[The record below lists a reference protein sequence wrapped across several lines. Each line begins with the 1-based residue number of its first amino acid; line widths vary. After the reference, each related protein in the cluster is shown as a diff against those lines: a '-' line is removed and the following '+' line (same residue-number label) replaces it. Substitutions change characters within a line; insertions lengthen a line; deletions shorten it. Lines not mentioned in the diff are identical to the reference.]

1 VDFLDAD
8 TKKISGF
15 YWDISTEY
23 RFVGCSSGQTLGV
36 WQDVFL
42 DAVPKPE

>member
-1 VDFLDAD
+1 MDFLDAE
-8 TKKISGF
+8 TKEISG
-15 YWDISTEY
+15 YHWEISSDY
-23 RFVGCSSGQTLGV
+23 RFIGCSEGQTLGV